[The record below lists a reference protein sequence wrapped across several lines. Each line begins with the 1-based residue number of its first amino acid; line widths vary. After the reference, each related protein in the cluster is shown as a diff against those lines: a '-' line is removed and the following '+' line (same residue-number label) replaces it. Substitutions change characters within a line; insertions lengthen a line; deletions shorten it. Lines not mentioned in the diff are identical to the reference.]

1 MVSRKESS
9 KKIFLLVIIVSI
21 FMLMCLSTNV
31 KAESSQMQVGYV
43 DVKSV
48 LRVRSEASTKSEIIG
63 YLKPGNLVGIIKQEG
78 DFYLVTFYEDN
89 QQINGYVYSQYVNIP
104 EKEGYKLISAAVITS
119 SKSSDNRKFNMSL
132 ACDKLNG
139 LTLEP
144 GEQFDWYGANGVGK
158 ANKANGF
165 KKAKVIMNKKYVEGY
180 GGGVCQVSTTL
191 YNCIYNL
198 GITPDEIHHHSL
210 PSSYVTKGMDATVA
224 YPAKNFKFTNSYDY
238 KIEFEAFADGEKVTI
253 LCFKEA
259 D

>member
-43 DVKSV
+43 DVKSG

-63 YLKPGNLVGIIKQEG
+63 YLKPGNLVEIMKKEG

-89 QQINGYVYSQYVNIP
+89 QQINGYVYSQYVSIP

-180 GGGVCQVSTTL
+180 GGGVCQVST
-191 YNCIYNL
+191 
-198 GITPDEIHHHSL
+198 SL